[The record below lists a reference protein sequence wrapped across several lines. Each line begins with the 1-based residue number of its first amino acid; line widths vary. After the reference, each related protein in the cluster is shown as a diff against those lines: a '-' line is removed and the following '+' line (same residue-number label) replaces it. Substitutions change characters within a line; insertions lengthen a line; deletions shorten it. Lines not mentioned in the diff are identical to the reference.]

1 LIKACKKIGLTSK
14 WIDEKNR
21 KLGLILES
29 TKDNKNK
36 QIELDAKTAAKEFIQ
51 KIY

>member
-1 LIKACKKIGLTSK
+1 MEACEKIGLTSG

-29 TKDNKNK
+29 TKDNEDE
-36 QIELDAKTAAKEFIQ
+36 QIELDAKTAAKEFI
-51 KIY
+51 